1 MSIANASASANAPRT
16 PASPVK
22 TRASTTPSFPTAT
35 AIQPALH
42 PSIPTAITVLEPMP
56 QQVGVRQQEA
66 ERDARQRRKPGE
78 VAPDREDEREPEA
91 EGHPDPRPAD
101 AETEARRGAE
111 EEREEED
118 VGRAEM
124 RRALLAR
131 HPEGHGEI
139 LEEPRLLRDDVL
151 RRPLCT
157 ESASTQGMIS

>member
-66 ERDARQRRKPGE
+66 ERDARQRGQPGD
-78 VAPDREDEREPEA
+78 VAPDREDEREPA
-91 EGHPDPRPAD
+91 GVAPRQQQPHDRED
-101 AETEARRGAE
+101 AGDDDD
-111 EEREEED
+111 REEGD
-118 VGRAEM
+118 VPPGRGVPEVPAE
-124 RRALLAR
+124 RGVGGNRGGET
-131 HPEGHGEI
+131 PE
-139 LEEPRLLRDDVL
+139 RDEAA
-151 RRPLCT
+151 P
-157 ESASTQGMIS
+157 AGQ